1 MNTFVFGEPKK
12 YIIMEECEKEYIV
25 CEKRIYRDGE
35 IPIQGVGRRGLG
47 QDSWDRRA
55 GEDSRDRTTVAGQP
69 GQHIR
74 NILKIF
80 KNSGDFHKKLNI
92 SKIVFIVIF

>member
-1 MNTFVFGEPKK
+1 MYLESQRNILLWMSVKK
-12 YIIMEECEKEYIV
+12 NILCVKKEYIV
-25 CEKRIYRDGE
+25 MGE

-47 QDSWDRRA
+47 QDSWDRRV

-74 NILKIF
+74 NIIKIF